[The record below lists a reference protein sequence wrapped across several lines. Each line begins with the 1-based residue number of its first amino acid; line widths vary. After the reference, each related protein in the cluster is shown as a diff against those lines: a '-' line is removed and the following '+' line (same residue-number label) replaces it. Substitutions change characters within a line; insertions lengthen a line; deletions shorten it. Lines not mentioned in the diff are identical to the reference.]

1 MTWMDFLHT
10 LEQQPYMELNKEMR
24 IYCVK
29 DGECTDYRIAEL
41 SFPTEFGDWDGN
53 MFWQEWMEGGLMM
66 QMRIE
71 PTTVTKL
78 QQKDKED

>member
-1 MTWMDFLHT
+1 MTWMNFLHI

-41 SFPTEFGDWDGN
+41 TFPTEFGDWG
-53 MFWQEWMEGGLMM
+53 GGLMM

-71 PTTVTKL
+71 PTDVMKL
-78 QQKDKED
+78 RQADNED

>member
-10 LEQQPYMELNKEMR
+10 LEQQPYMELNKDMR

-41 SFPTEFGDWDGN
+41 AFPTEFGDWDGN

-71 PTTVTKL
+71 PTTVMKL
-78 QQKDKED
+78 QQADKKE